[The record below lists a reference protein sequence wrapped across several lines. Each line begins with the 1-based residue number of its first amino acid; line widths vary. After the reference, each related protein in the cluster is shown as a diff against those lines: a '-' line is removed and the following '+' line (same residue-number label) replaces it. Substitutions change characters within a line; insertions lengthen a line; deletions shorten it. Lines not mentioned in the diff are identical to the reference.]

1 MTLWNN
7 MSVKTKR
14 HKRQAAM
21 SFNGLF
27 EKRVVLNGQFSPWIK
42 MNTGIPQ
49 GIKGYY
55 LA

>member
-27 EKRVVLNGQFSPWIK
+27 EKSTKRIVLNGQFSSWIK
-42 MNTGIPQ
+42 VNTGIPQ
-49 GIKGYY
+49 
-55 LA
+55 